1 MTQDRQDPASTIT
14 ARPGSSAT
22 VQEPAGRPPR
32 QGFAAALWPGLWLAG
47 MLAVLAF
54 AVSFVALRAVGLSI
68 GIGEQIAWMFPVIID
83 GFIVLATWA
92 VWRFKAQG
100 LRASW
105 YPSLAL
111 VAFSAVS
118 LTGNALHA
126 HPVETGGLLLTR
138 WAAAA
143 FSTVPPLALLAASHM
158 LVMIVT
164 HRTDHDRPATVGRTV
179 TGTPVERPAG
189 PVTATV
195 QTSDA
200 HAPATPVTTDRP
212 TTARPSGADHRPITV
227 TDGRPTLSGQP
238 VARPAPTT
246 ATGSPT
252 ARPGRPAVRA
262 GDGDLVRWV
271 SARVSAGQ
279 AVSGP
284 QAVAA
289 GVVASEST
297 ARRRLHQ
304 LRLDRPELFAPG
316 TAQGGAVAPEPAG
329 ALGAPVLSLV
339 GEAR

>member
-1 MTQDRQDPASTIT
+1 
-14 ARPGSSAT
+14 
-22 VQEPAGRPPR
+22 
-32 QGFAAALWPGLWLAG
+32 
-47 MLAVLAF
+47 
-54 AVSFVALRAVGLSI
+54 
-68 GIGEQIAWMFPVIID
+68 
-83 GFIVLATWA
+83 

-164 HRTDHDRPATVGRTV
+164 HRSGNAKPPTDRQAVGERAADRSAVPATPSGQASAARVGADRPVSPGASGAALDPVLVSAQHGGRSPMSEPP
-179 TGTPVERPAG
+179 GARPS
-189 PVTATV
+189 PVTAAEP
-195 QTSDA
+195 SA
-200 HAPATPVTTDRP
+200 ARGDRS
-212 TTARPSGADHRPITV
+212 AV
-227 TDGRPTLSGQP
+227 TD
-238 VARPAPTT
+238 
-246 ATGSPT
+246 
-252 ARPGRPAVRA
+252 

-271 SARVSAGQ
+271 SARVAAGQ

-284 QAVAA
+284 QAVVA

-297 ARRRLHQ
+297 ARRRLRQ

-316 TAQGGAVAPEPAG
+316 AAHGGPVGADAG
-329 ALGAPVLSLV
+329 HTVTGPVLALV
-339 GEAR
+339 GVAR